1 MEGRGLNNKYIQA
14 VASFFQYTW
23 LMEDVSFYLVK
34 VKTWRELLPPL
45 SVFLSLLQRGLPLRT
60 VILLGI
66 GKV

>member
-1 MEGRGLNNKYIQA
+1 MEGRGLNIKYILA

-23 LMEDVSFYLVK
+23 LIEDVSFYLVK
-34 VKTWRELLPPL
+34 VKTWRELFPPL
-45 SVFLSLLQRGLPLRT
+45 SVFLSLLQRGKPLRT